1 MKVITTTLYEV
12 FEHIDLCG
20 RCDAIEKLLEIISPL
35 IGDLSDIIYDND
47 YDKLDESFTLLVT
60 VLTNIE
66 DSLKE
71 SCIKIIESE
80 LPDSSELLDFAEMSG
95 TEMEIGLNIEEE
107 VEEEPKEGKLINM
120 FDYTDKGEQ

>member
-20 RCDAIEKLLEIISPL
+20 RCDAIEKLLEIISPI

-66 DSLKE
+66 DSLKD

>member
-20 RCDAIEKLLEIISPL
+20 RCDAVEKLLEIISPI

-71 SCIKIIESE
+71 SYIKIIESE
-80 LPDSSELLDFAEMSG
+80 LPDSSELLDLAEMSG

>member
-20 RCDAIEKLLEIISPL
+20 RCDAVEKLLEIISPI

-71 SCIKIIESE
+71 GCTKIIESE
-80 LPDSSELLDFAEMSG
+80 LPDSPKLLDLAEMSG

>member
-71 SCIKIIESE
+71 SYIKIIESE

>member
-20 RCDAIEKLLEIISPL
+20 RCDAVEKLLEIISPI

-71 SCIKIIESE
+71 GCIKIIESE
-80 LPDSSELLDFAEMSG
+80 LPDSPKLLDIAEMSG

>member
-20 RCDAIEKLLEIISPL
+20 RCDAVEKLLEIISPI

-80 LPDSSELLDFAEMSG
+80 LPDSPKLFDLAEMSG
-95 TEMEIGLNIEEE
+95 TEMEIGLDIEEE

>member
-1 MKVITTTLYEV
+1 MKVITKTLYEV

-20 RCDAIEKLLEIISPL
+20 RCDAVVKLLEIISPI

-47 YDKLDESFTLLVT
+47 YDKLDESFTLLVS
-60 VLTNIE
+60 VLTSIG
-66 DSLKE
+66 DSLE
-71 SCIKIIESE
+71 EYCTKIIESE
-80 LPDSSELLDFAEMSG
+80 LPDSSELLDLAEMSG

>member
-1 MKVITTTLYEV
+1 MKVITPTLYEV

-20 RCDAIEKLLEIISPL
+20 RCDAVGKLLEIISPM

-47 YDKLDESFTLLVT
+47 YDKLDEPFKLLVFI
-60 VLTNIE
+60 LTDIE

-71 SCIKIIESE
+71 NCTKIIESD
-80 LPDSSELLDFAEMSG
+80 LPDSSELFDFAEMSG
-95 TEMEIGLNIEEE
+95 VEMEIELNIEEE

-120 FDYTDKGEQ
+120 FDYTDRGEQ

>member
-71 SCIKIIESE
+71 SYIKIIESE
-80 LPDSSELLDFAEMSG
+80 LPDSSELLDIAEMSG

>member
-20 RCDAIEKLLEIISPL
+20 RCDAIEKLLEIISPI
-35 IGDLSDIIYDND
+35 IGDISDIIYDND
-47 YDKLDESFTLLVT
+47 YDKLDESFTLLVS

-66 DSLKE
+66 DFLKE
-71 SCIKIIESE
+71 NCIKIIESE
-80 LPDSSELLDFAEMSG
+80 LPDSSELLDLAEMSG

>member
-20 RCDAIEKLLEIISPL
+20 RCDAVEKLLEIILPI

-47 YDKLDESFTLLVT
+47 YDKLDESFTLLVSI
-60 VLTNIE
+60 LTNIT
-66 DSLKE
+66 DSLDE
-71 SCIKIIESE
+71 YYTKIIESE
-80 LPDSSELLDFAEMSG
+80 LPDSSELFDFAEMSG

-120 FDYTDKGEQ
+120 FDYTNKGEQ

>member
-20 RCDAIEKLLEIISPL
+20 RCDAVEKLLEIISPI

-71 SCIKIIESE
+71 SYIKIIESE

-95 TEMEIGLNIEEE
+95 TEMEIGLDIEEE

>member
-20 RCDAIEKLLEIISPL
+20 RCDAIEKLLEIISPI

-47 YDKLDESFTLLVT
+47 YDKLDESFTLLVS

-66 DSLKE
+66 DFLKE
-71 SCIKIIESE
+71 SCTKIIESE
-80 LPDSSELLDFAEMSG
+80 LPDSSELLDLAEMSG

>member
-20 RCDAIEKLLEIISPL
+20 RCDTIGKLLEIISPM

-47 YDKLDESFTLLVT
+47 YDKLDEQFTLLVSI
-60 VLTNIE
+60 LTNIE

-71 SCIKIIESE
+71 NCTKIIESE
-80 LPDSSELLDFAEMSG
+80 LPDPSELFDLAEMSG
-95 TEMEIGLNIEEE
+95 AEMEIGLNIEEE

>member
-20 RCDAIEKLLEIISPL
+20 RCDAIEKLLEIISPI

-47 YDKLDESFTLLVT
+47 YDKLDESFTLLVS

-66 DSLKE
+66 DFLKE
-71 SCIKIIESE
+71 SCTKIIESE
-80 LPDSSELLDFAEMSG
+80 LPDSSELLDIAEMSG

>member
-20 RCDAIEKLLEIISPL
+20 RCDAVEKLLEIISPI

-47 YDKLDESFTLLVT
+47 YDKLDESFTLLVSI
-60 VLTNIE
+60 LTNLE

-71 SCIKIIESE
+71 SYIKIIESE
-80 LPDSSELLDFAEMSG
+80 LPDSSELFDFAEMSG

>member
-20 RCDAIEKLLEIISPL
+20 RCDAVEKLLEIISPI

-47 YDKLDESFTLLVT
+47 YDKLDESFTLLVSI
-60 VLTNIE
+60 LTNIE

-71 SCIKIIESE
+71 SCTKIIESE
-80 LPDSSELLDFAEMSG
+80 LPDSPKLLDLAEMSG

>member
-20 RCDAIEKLLEIISPL
+20 RCDAVEKLLEIISPI

-47 YDKLDESFTLLVT
+47 YDKLDESFTLLVSI
-60 VLTNIE
+60 LTNIT
-66 DSLKE
+66 DSLDE
-71 SCIKIIESE
+71 YCTKIIESE
-80 LPDSSELLDFAEMSG
+80 LPDSSELFDFAEMSG

>member
-20 RCDAIEKLLEIISPL
+20 RCDAIGKLLEIISPI

-47 YDKLDESFTLLVT
+47 YDKLDESFTLLVSIS
-60 VLTNIE
+60 TNIE

-80 LPDSSELLDFAEMSG
+80 LPDSPKLFDFAEMSG
-95 TEMEIGLNIEEE
+95 TEMEIGLDIEEE

>member
-20 RCDAIEKLLEIISPL
+20 RCDAVEKLLEIISPI

-47 YDKLDESFTLLVT
+47 YDKLDESFTLLVSI
-60 VLTNIE
+60 LTNIE
-66 DSLKE
+66 DFLKE
-71 SCIKIIESE
+71 NCTKIIESE
-80 LPDSSELLDFAEMSG
+80 LPDSSELFDFAEMSG

-120 FDYTDKGEQ
+120 FDYTNKGEQ